1 MSKLSAAAANM
12 FYGIIS
18 FVYLIYFA
26 AASGIFLLCTPIL
39 TFLSLLLEH
48 NGLDGAI
55 RRIIYFYGHF
65 TMAIWWPYIRYEVT
79 GKENQPGKGPVVYV
93 INHRSAADA
102 YFSATFA
109 LCHTIMF
116 VRSWP
121 FKIPIYGTIMKLGE
135 YVDVENTSV
144 FEFIE
149 NQGKKLIQRNV
160 SMLFFPEGHRSPDGR
175 MRRFHSGAFFLA
187 CEFNLPVV
195 PVCIKGTENFLSRK
209 HPTFRPSKVH
219 IHIMPSVFPETISG
233 ENRVVELKRDIH
245 STMQTYLGE

>member
-1 MSKLSAAAANM
+1 VSKLSAAATNI

-18 FVYLIYFA
+18 FVYLLYFT
-26 AASGIFLLCTPIL
+26 AASGIFLLCTPFL
-39 TFLSLLLEH
+39 TLLSLLLEH

-79 GKENQPGKGPVVYV
+79 GRKNQPEHGPVVYV

-116 VRSWP
+116 VRAWP
-121 FKIPIYGTIMKLGE
+121 FKIPLYGTIMKLGG

-144 FEFIE
+144 YEFIE
-149 NQGKKLIQRNV
+149 NRGKKLIRRNV
-160 SMLFFPEGHRSPDGR
+160 SMLFFPEGHRSPDGK
-175 MRRFHSGAFFLA
+175 MLRFHSGAFFLA
-187 CEFNLPVV
+187 CEFNIPVV
-195 PVCIKGTENFLSRK
+195 PVCIKGTENFLSRI
-209 HPTFRPSKVH
+209 HPAFRPTKVH
-219 IHIMPSVFPETISG
+219 IHVLPPVLPRTISG
-233 ENRVVELKRDIH
+233 ENRVAEFRKLIH
-245 STMQTYLGE
+245 RQMKIYLGE